1 MAKPGRKPMNA
12 EKSNSTTTAQA
23 EKPAAASEGE
33 SISGYFRKVFAKKRK
48 LLTTRS
54 NQEVLD
60 QWLKDHPGHAEVPES
75 VKQGL
80 ANVKSVLR
88 HKKRVKITKPAEP
101 AGQPAGAADVPVTK
115 LRPGDLEALEE
126 RIDDCLQAAR
136 RLNEA
141 SLASVV
147 RLLRK
152 ARNEVVWKLGE

>member
-1 MAKPGRKPMNA
+1 LTGRKPKNA

-23 EKPAAASEGE
+23 QKPAAASEGE
-33 SISGYFRKVFAKKRK
+33 SISGYFRKVFAKKPK

-60 QWLKDHPGHAEVPES
+60 QWLKDHPDHTEVPEN

-88 HKKRVKITKPAEP
+88 HKKRVKIAKGAEP
-101 AGQPAGAADVPVTK
+101 VGQAVGTAEVPVTK
-115 LRPGDLEALEE
+115 LRPSDLEALEE

-136 RLNEA
+136 RVDEIALE
-141 SLASVV
+141 SVI

>member
-1 MAKPGRKPMNA
+1 MAKPGRKPKQA
-12 EKSNSTTTAQA
+12 EKNNSPSTAEKQ
-23 EKPAAASEGE
+23 KPAAAPEGG
-33 SISGYFRKVFAKKRK
+33 SISGYFRKVFAKKPK

-60 QWLKDHPGHAEVPES
+60 QWLKDHPDHTEVPEN
-75 VKQGL
+75 VKQAL

-88 HKKRVKITKPAEP
+88 HKKRVKIAKGAEP
-101 AGQPAGAADVPVTK
+101 TGQPAGTAGMPVTK
-115 LRPGDLEALEE
+115 LRASDLEALEE
-126 RIDDCLQAAR
+126 RIDACLMAAR
-136 RLNEA
+136 GLDEA